1 MKLESS
7 SKNKIIEKLKGSV
20 LEGEKYKSQVEL
32 LKNEIEIA
40 NRKVFSFE
48 RILKDNKEAT
58 NKKLIDLYER
68 ELKVEEL

>member
-1 MKLESS
+1 MLEA
-7 SKNKIIEKLKGSV
+7 
-20 LEGEKYKSQVEL
+20 EKYKSQMEL